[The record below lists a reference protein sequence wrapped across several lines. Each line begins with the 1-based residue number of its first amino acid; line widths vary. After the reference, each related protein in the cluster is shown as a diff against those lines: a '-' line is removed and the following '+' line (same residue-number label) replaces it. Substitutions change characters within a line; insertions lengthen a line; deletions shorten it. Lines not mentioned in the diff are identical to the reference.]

1 MQVGAVGIAYGAAV
15 EFQRLGRD
23 RDAVVIG
30 VPGLERVLEHQ
41 LRGAA
46 AAGIVELA
54 DAGSAVAGGLQL
66 HLDARRAAG
75 LVHGHRLVKG
85 EANLDGFPGLVGVA
99 RGRRGGDGE
108 AAEFGPVYVDLVPGL
123 LSQGQAGLGS
133 PHESCDA
140 VGHFLARDR
149 AAVADEIVVGRQSP
163 VVPVV
168 GLDDIVEVQR
178 VVASRL
184 GVASAAVVTRVEH
197 DGDLRSAAGQVVRV
211 AARAHRIGDRPDLL
225 VPGHRD
231 ADGFT
236 GHIAVC
242 RRRRVGNHADAR

>member
-1 MQVGAVGIAYGAAV
+1 MQVGAVGRAYGAAV

-30 VPGLERVLEHQ
+30 VPGLDHVFEHQ
-41 LRGAA
+41 RRRTA
-46 AAGIVELA
+46 AAGIIEIVLDRGA
-54 DAGSAVAGGLQL
+54 NALGLQFYR
-66 HLDARRAAG
+66 DPRRAAG
-75 LVHGHRLVKG
+75 LVHGHRLVEG
-85 EANLDGFPGLVGVA
+85 EFGLDGFSGLVGVA

-108 AAEFGPVYVDLVPGL
+108 AAEFGPVYVDLVRDL
-123 LSQGQAGLGS
+123 LRQGQAGLGS

-149 AAVADEIVVGRQSP
+149 AAVADEVAVGHQSP

-178 VVASRL
+178 IVVARL
-184 GVASAAVVTRVEH
+184 GVGGKAVVGIEL

-211 AARAHRIGDRPDLL
+211 AARAHRIGDRPDHL
-225 VPGHRD
+225 VPGHGD

-242 RRRRVGNHADAR
+242 RRRRIGNHADAR